1 MNLSETNARI
11 VSIGEP
17 DSPARQLAYNRA
29 FRQGRALSLLPRL
42 LDAERAIAA
51 DTPSSD
57 WLIGNRRLLAETF
70 AELRKLLKALAKTPL
85 PLAADG
91 PFLGYPRIFEIA
103 SALVDHGVENTPSTL
118 TPESMQGFLQD
129 YQAVQVLTMAEMWSI
144 DTMLQVALLEGLS
157 RALPQAVPAFIAS
170 LKSVREADWQLF
182 FEHHSRT
189 ENILRQDPTGH
200 YERMDFATRDR
211 YRHAVEQIARLSDA
225 TEEAVAQAAISL
237 ALEAARTHG
246 TAPPQSPR
254 RRHVGYHLIDR
265 GAERLK
271 AAFQY
276 HPDWRTRVADHL
288 LEWPTAYYLIAI
300 ELFTLAMAATL
311 LSLLPGHL
319 GYLGLIIFFLAT
331 EPAIALANALVTSI
345 LPPRRLPKLDFSEG
359 IPADCVTMA
368 VVPTLLLN
376 EAFVSKLLHDL
387 EVRFLANR
395 DPRLCFALLTDFP
408 DAASA
413 THELDHLAERCADGV
428 RSLNERYGSRHVQ
441 PFYLFH
447 RRHVWNPKQ
456 ATWMGLERKRGKLIA
471 LNNLLRGVD
480 DAFHIKVGELSVLP
494 QIRFVIT
501 LDSDTELP
509 HGTAQQLAGT
519 LAHPLNQAVVDP
531 RWNIVREGY
540 GILQP
545 RVGIGIDSA
554 RRSRLAAI
562 YSGQIG
568 YDLYSTAVSDV
579 YQDLFGEGSYVGKGI
594 YDVDVFQQTLA
605 RRFPHDL
612 LLSHDLIEGTY
623 ARAALVS
630 DIELIDDYPS
640 HYSAWSKRKHRW
652 TRGDWQIMLWLLPRV
667 PDYSGK
673 LVPNPLSVIS
683 HWKIVDNLRRSL
695 LEIAVFILLLAG
707 WTFLPGGPVYWT
719 SVILIVTVLP
729 VFIGTAFSLLR
740 LPGDSRYKLHL
751 ADAARAFVT
760 GHVEAVFRLIFLPH
774 QACIM
779 LDAILRSVVRTTVTG
794 RRMLEWESAAQAELG
809 AKKRSDIETYLW
821 LAMPLSLLAS
831 LAVLYVNPA
840 SLPLALPFLVAWFL
854 SPVIALWLNAPL
866 TRRKDRLR
874 AEDRTLLRDIA
885 LRTWRY
891 FTDFA
896 TPENNWLA
904 PDNVREQDS
913 IQARRISP
921 TNLGLLL
928 NAHLAA
934 LDFGFIQPAEFLH
947 NIGRIFTTMQLM
959 QRERGHFLNWYAI
972 DTLQPLAPRFVST
985 VDSGNL
991 AAALITLR
999 QGLLELESSLD
1010 PSQVRH
1016 LADEAARYVQEMDFA
1031 FLLKPKRKLFH
1042 IGWNADTLQLDAF
1055 EYDSLASES
1064 RIASIIA
1071 IAKNDVPYTHWAR
1084 LGRRV
1089 VQAAGGPTLLSW
1101 SGTMFEYLMPNLW
1114 MKRYPDTLLDQTACN
1129 AVRCQ
1134 RQYGTNFG
1142 MPWGIS
1148 ESACATKV
1156 HDDDY
1161 RYYAFGI
1168 PDLAANPEQDR
1179 PWVIAPYAT
1188 MLALD
1193 VDPRAAIENL
1203 QDQIRRGWLAPHGF
1217 YEAAD
1222 FLGSTNR
1229 ETLVRIFM
1237 AHHHGM
1243 SLVALSNLLHDD
1255 RMRERFH
1262 REPMIEAT
1270 ALLLHERRARFA
1282 APKTPLD
1289 RALGNPH
1296 PPLQRRRA
1304 S

>member
-1 MNLSETNARI
+1 MSLSETNTRV

-17 DSPARQLAYNRA
+17 VSPARQLAYNRA
-29 FRQGRALSLLPRL
+29 VRQGRSLSLLPRL

-51 DTPSSD
+51 ATPASD

-70 AELRKLLKALAKTPL
+70 LELRKSLKAVAKTPL
-85 PLAADG
+85 PLTADG
-91 PFLGYPRIFEIA
+91 PFLGYPRIFEVA
-103 SALVDHGVENTPSTL
+103 SALVDH
-118 TPESMQGFLQD
+118 TPESMEGFLND
-129 YQAVQVLTMAEMWSI
+129 YQAVQALTMAELWSL

-157 RALPQAVPAFIAS
+157 RATTQAVPALIAS
-170 LKSVREADWQLF
+170 LKQVREADWQDF
-182 FEHHSRT
+182 FEQHSRT
-189 ENILRQDPTGH
+189 ESILRQDPTGH
-200 YERMDFATRDR
+200 YERMDFATRDS
-211 YRHAVEQIARLSDA
+211 YRHAVEKIARLSDA
-225 TEEAVAQAAISL
+225 TEEAVAQAAIDL
-237 ALEAARTHG
+237 ALEAGRSHG
-246 TAPPQSPR
+246 TAPAQPPR
-254 RRHVGYHLIDR
+254 HRHVGYHLIDR

-276 HPDWRTRVADHL
+276 RPDWHTRVADHL
-288 LEWPTAYYLIAI
+288 LAWPTTYYLIGI
-300 ELFTLAMAATL
+300 ELFTLALAATL

-331 EPAIALANALVTSI
+331 EPAIALANALVTYL
-345 LPPRRLPKLDFSEG
+345 LPPRPLPKLDFSDG

-376 EAFVSKLLHDL
+376 EAFVSKLLRDL
-387 EVRFLANR
+387 EVRYLANR
-395 DPRLCFALLTDFP
+395 DPRLCFTLLTDFP
-408 DAASA
+408 DAASP
-413 THELDHLAERCADGV
+413 TDELDHLAERCAEGV
-428 RSLNERYGSRHVQ
+428 RSLNERYGNSQVQ

-480 DAFHIKVGELSVLP
+480 DAFHIKVGDLSVLS
-494 QIRFVIT
+494 QIRFIIT

-519 LAHPLNQAVVDP
+519 LAHPLNQAVIDP

-562 YSGQIG
+562 YSGQTG

-605 RRFPHDL
+605 KRFPHDL
-612 LLSHDLIEGTY
+612 LLSHDLIEGTH

-719 SVILIVTVLP
+719 SVVLIVTILP

-740 LPGDSRYKLHL
+740 IPADSRFKLHL
-751 ADAARAFVT
+751 VDTARAFFA
-760 GHVEAVFRLIFLPH
+760 GHVEALFRLIFLPH

-779 LDAILRSVVRTTVTG
+779 LDAILRSVFRTTVTG

-809 AKKRSDIETYLW
+809 AKKRSHIETYLW
-821 LAMPLSLLAS
+821 LAMPLSLVAS

-840 SLPLALPFLVAWFL
+840 SLPPALPFLVAWFL

-874 AEDRTLLRDIA
+874 EEDRTLLRDIA

-891 FTDFA
+891 FADFA
-896 TPENNWLA
+896 TPENNWLV
-904 PDNVREQDS
+904 PDNVREEGLV
-913 IQARRISP
+913 QARRISP

-934 LDFGFIQPAEFLH
+934 LDFGFIAPAEFLQS
-947 NIGRIFTTMQLM
+947 IERVFATMSRM

-972 DTLQPLAPRFVST
+972 DTLEPLAPRFVST

-999 QGLLELESSLD
+999 QGLLELKST
-1010 PSQVRH
+1010 H

-1042 IGWNADTLQLDAF
+1042 TGWNADSGELDAF

-1064 RIASIIA
+1064 RIASIVA

-1089 VQAAGGPTLLSW
+1089 IEADGRPTLLSW

-1114 MKRYPDTLLDQTACN
+1114 MKRYPDTLLDQAACN
-1129 AVRCQ
+1129 SVHCQ
-1134 RQYGTNFG
+1134 RQYGANFG

-1156 HDDDY
+1156 PDNDY

-1188 MLALD
+1188 LLALD
-1193 VDPRAAIENL
+1193 VDPRAAIVNL
-1203 QDQIRRGWLAPHGF
+1203 QEQVRRGWLAPYGF

-1222 FLGSTNR
+1222 FLGGAS
-1229 ETLVRIFM
+1229 ETVVRIFM

-1243 SLVALSNLLHDD
+1243 SLVALTNLLYED

-1270 ALLLHERRARFA
+1270 ALLLHERKARVA
-1282 APKTPLD
+1282 APKTAMD
-1289 RALGNPH
+1289 RALGKPH
-1296 PPLQRRRA
+1296 PPLQARKA